1 MANFSEWKADIYD
14 PIYNNFQQKIDDR
27 LAKKMREAWESLRE
41 RGRDFAFNDVLES
54 PLGTVFRDIF
64 VDHIEIPCI
73 SCGKPTEGRK
83 NHTYPRSNLVNK
95 FLSKDGHLYEF
106 HLGTEREVIV
116 IDGQEWAHPKGEFTK
131 RGEKNVSIFHGFC
144 NQCDH
149 SIFKNA
155 DSKDITD
162 VKPEAVFQQLYRV
175 LCSIYH
181 EALRHT
187 VIHQCLVE
195 EEKRFGLRV
204 GPHSVLTHGRNP
216 VTGDPMNPHQMILDL
231 LYESYRHYNLMRD
244 FNFDDILARS
254 EHFKGILN
262 YRLIEVRKPSV
273 IGSFLILN
281 RTRKDIMVNGI
292 IREVEASGVMGIVYP
307 ISKTKT
313 VCCRLG
319 LPLGIHK
326 DDLLHVYN
334 ELFFSYIA
342 LEEERGYAV
351 SLSKILVENLISG
364 KNLLLSTDLFDSLSD
379 GQRETLR
386 FAYCDRGNN
395 SFPEVNLFFQ

>member
-1 MANFSEWKADIYD
+1 MANFSEWKADIYN
-14 PIYNNFQQKIDDR
+14 PIYKNFQQKIDDR
-27 LAKKMREAWESLRE
+27 LKTKMRKAEESLRE
-41 RGRDFAFNDVLES
+41 RGRDFVFNDVLES
-54 PLGTVFRDIF
+54 PLGIVFRDIF
-64 VDHIEIPCI
+64 VDYIEIPCI
-73 SCGKPTEGRK
+73 SCGESTEGTR
-83 NHTYPRSNLVNK
+83 NHTYPRSSLVNK

-106 HLGTEREVIV
+106 HLGTEREVMV

-144 NQCDH
+144 NQCDYK
-149 SIFKNA
+149 IFKNA

-162 VKPEAVFQQLYRV
+162 GKPEAVFQQLYRV

-244 FNFDDILARS
+244 FNFDDILARP
-254 EHFKGILN
+254 EHFKGILE
-262 YRLIEVRKPSV
+262 YRFIEVRKPSV

-281 RTRKDIMVNGI
+281 RKRKNIKVNGI

-307 ISKTKT
+307 ISKTIT
-313 VCCRLG
+313 VCLRFG

-326 DDLLHVYN
+326 DELISVYN
-334 ELFFSYIA
+334 EFFSSYIA
-342 LEEERGYAV
+342 LEKERGYEV
-351 SLSKILVENLISG
+351 SLSKTLVENLISG
-364 KNLLLSTDLFDSLSD
+364 KNLLLSTDLFNSLSE

-386 FAYCDRGNN
+386 FAYCDKGNN